1 MREQIF
7 VTNITNEISRSV
19 LIYDF
24 SFIPRQVLGFSV
36 LRHVNA
42 IWTDVSCFISL
53 AFPGSSGCSG
63 AGPGGGQKTEKSGK
77 TEWLVSSLVRGYRIL
92 KN

>member
-1 MREQIF
+1 MQIQTF

-24 SFIPRQVLGFSV
+24 SFIPRQVLGFAV

-42 IWTDVSCFISL
+42 IWTDISCFISL

-63 AGPGGGQKTEKSGK
+63 AGPGGRQKAEKSRK
-77 TEWLVSSLVRGYRIL
+77 TEWLVSSLVIGYRIM